1 MKNLEKFS
9 QVAPSRIKKIILIR
23 NDKIGD
29 MVVSSNVIT
38 ALKTRFPDAKIDI
51 VTSKENK
58 ALVEENKKINKIYVL
73 NYSPRT
79 PNEFSSYFKLSKQIK
94 KEKYDLGVAIRGSF
108 FNIFFLL
115 FLGNVKY
122 KIGFYTNKISKVFLN
137 YAHLKDFKGHATHNM
152 IKMLNGAL
160 GTNFKP
166 LWPEIATS
174 KKDGSD
180 VNRFIKQN
188 KIKKFISMVID
199 ASDEKRQW
207 PLRNFDQLIKHLN
220 KEYPKHR
227 LLLLSVDKK
236 KMNFLLKRN
245 PHCISLLRKNLRH
258 IFLDFSFI
266 LELYFIILAG
276 LPMTTA
282 LSGIFLIT
290 MLPAPMVT
298 FFPIF
303 TPISITE
310 CVPIQECSPISTG
323 FETVPP
329 EALGILWLLS

>member
-258 IFLDFSFI
+258 IFLLFKKTDLVITPDGGLMHLAWASRANLIAFISPSVI
-266 LELYFIILAG
+266 LEDTKPLGKKSKFIYKEMSNIKLDEVKK
-276 LPMTTA
+276 
-282 LSGIFLIT
+282 LI
-290 MLPAPMVT
+290 
-298 FFPIF
+298 
-303 TPISITE
+303 S
-310 CVPIQECSPISTG
+310 
-323 FETVPP
+323 ET
-329 EALGILWLLS
+329 LKK